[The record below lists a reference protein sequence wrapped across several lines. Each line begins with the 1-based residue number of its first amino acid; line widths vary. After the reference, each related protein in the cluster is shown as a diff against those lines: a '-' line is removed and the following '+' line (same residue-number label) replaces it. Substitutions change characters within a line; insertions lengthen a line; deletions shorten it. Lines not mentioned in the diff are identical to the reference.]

1 VSAGVEE
8 GVELLDGLRVGLDGV
23 DGLVLG
29 AQVALERGR
38 EVYARGCHTA
48 KRTTHLC
55 AVGALC

>member
-1 VSAGVEE
+1 VEE
-8 GVELLDGLRVGLDGV
+8 GVELLDGLQVGLDGV